1 MATHGYTKLTQ
12 MDNILFKMSIS
23 EKSIQNDKTIPQ
35 NYSACLSTFHK
46 HETLN
51 LISLERWLSGKAF
64 SPRMQEIG
72 VQSPVA
78 TD

>member
-1 MATHGYTKLTQ
+1 MATHGYTNLTQ

-46 HETLN
+46 Y
-51 LISLERWLSGKAF
+51 
-64 SPRMQEIG
+64 
-72 VQSPVA
+72 
-78 TD
+78 